1 MKIELDMHTHTLASG
16 HAFSTIQEMAKAGA
30 EKGLK
35 LLGITE
41 HTPGIPGTC
50 DPIYFRN
57 LHVVP
62 RLMYG
67 VELMLGAEINILDS
81 KGNIDA
87 DEELMRRLDIRIA
100 GIHSL
105 CYEHGTKEENTS
117 GMVQA
122 IRHPYIQIISH
133 PGDGTAELDFEPMVQ
148 ASKECGTLLEINNSS
163 LKPTRNKVD
172 ARGNNLE
179 ILRLCKQYEVP
190 VILGSDAHISFDIAN
205 YQYVPELLQETEFP
219 EALIVNRSVEV
230 FRSCLKKV

>member
-1 MKIELDMHTHTLASG
+1 MNIELEMHTHTLASG
-16 HAFSTIQEMAKAGA
+16 HAFSTLQEMAHAA
-30 EKGLK
+30 SDKGLK

-50 DPIYFRN
+50 DLIYFRN

-62 RLMYG
+62 RQMYG
-67 VELMLGAEINILDS
+67 IELMLGAEINILD
-81 KGNIDA
+81 KDGNIDA
-87 DEELMRRLDIRIA
+87 DETLMKLLDLRIA

-105 CYEHGTKEENTS
+105 CFEPGTREENTQ
-117 GMVQA
+117 GMIRV

-133 PGDGTAELDFEPMVQ
+133 PGDGTAQLDFEPIVL
-148 ASKECGTLLEINNSS
+148 ASKEWGTLLEINNSS

-172 ARGNNLE
+172 ARDNNLE

-205 YQYVPELLQETEFP
+205 YGYLYPLLQETEFP

-230 FRSCLKKV
+230 FRNHLKRI